1 MTAAR
6 KILLVGDY
14 PPPNGGVAT
23 HVDELFRAVRARGGQ
38 CEVLDIGKGQLPA
51 DGVTPAGSIARFT
64 ALLASFSARGY
75 QIHLHTNGANPK
87 SWMLASVCAA
97 AGRLASRPALVTLHS
112 GLGPA
117 WLAESPAR
125 KRMAGAVL
133 RQFATVIAVSE
144 EIRNALDVPHVLVLP
159 AFSHQFLQ
167 PGAPPPGLAELRAEA
182 SPLFCA
188 MIAPRPEYGEQI
200 LLDAFAQV
208 QAVLPSARLALY
220 GPGSESGGLRPE
232 PGPKPEARSPKP
244 PHRFGELPRSQA
256 LALIAACDVFV
267 RPTLADGD
275 SVSVREAL
283 ALGKSVVATRVG
295 NRPAEVKLVLPGDA
309 SSLSQGLLEA
319 AGEISARPVRSKEAP
334 AADSLARILSL
345 YGFAEPPAAI
355 HPEERGSPATGGAR
369 RAEHPT
375 DERGSPATGG
385 ARRAEHT
392 KEEAPCAASAAS

>member
-1 MTAAR
+1 MIPAP

-64 ALLASFSARGY
+64 GLLASFSARGY
-75 QIHLHTNGANPK
+75 RIHLHTNGANPK

-97 AGRLASRPALVTLHS
+97 AGRLASRPAMITLHS

-125 KRMAGAVL
+125 KLMAAAVL
-133 RQFATVIAVSE
+133 RQFGTVIAVNE
-144 EIRNALDVPHVLVLP
+144 EIRKALNVPGALVLP
-159 AFSHQFLQ
+159 AFSLEFLQ
-167 PGAPPPGLAELRAEA
+167 PGAPPEGLAALRAEA
-182 SPLFCA
+182 SPLYCA
-188 MIAPRPEYGEQI
+188 MVAPRPEYGEAI
-200 LLDAFAQV
+200 LLEAFAQV
-208 QAVLPSARLALY
+208 QKSLPNARLALY
-220 GPGSESGGLRPE
+220 GPGSEASGLKPD
-232 PGPKPEARSPKP
+232 PGPKP
-244 PHRFGELPRSQA
+244 PHRFGELPRPQA

-283 ALGKSVVATRVG
+283 ALGRTVVATSVG
-295 NRPAEVKLVLPGDA
+295 NRPAEVKLVAPGDA
-309 SSLSQGLLEA
+309 ASLSKGLLEA
-319 AGEISARPVRSKEAP
+319 AGEISARPARSASAP
-334 AADSLARILSL
+334 AADSLARILVL
-345 YGFAEPPAAI
+345 YGYAEPAADQ
-355 HPEERGSPATGGAR
+355 HP
-369 RAEHPT
+369 
-375 DERGSPATGG
+375 
-385 ARRAEHT
+385 